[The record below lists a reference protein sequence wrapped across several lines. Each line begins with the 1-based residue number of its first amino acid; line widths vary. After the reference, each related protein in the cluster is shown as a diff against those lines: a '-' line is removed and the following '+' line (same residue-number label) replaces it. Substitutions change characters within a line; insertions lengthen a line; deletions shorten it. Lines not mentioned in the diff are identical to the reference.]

1 VTNIVT
7 NTRKAEKLIRIVGL
21 IMCLVFTA
29 VVSTAQIGPVPHPAR
44 QKAATVSYPAKT
56 GAGKNAANKEE
67 AALQEKEAKEQESFV
82 GAKEVGPCDSATIDF
97 GATAQGVVALR
108 ICTVSVTTAGNPI
121 VSIDIKDGN
130 GADPSPLF
138 KSEKSDE
145 DKSCAATAPA
155 KDVPTGKCT
164 ILIGFLPNEKS
175 NVTGTMTVQFLDGPA
190 QSFTLKGTGTEAAS
204 CLSPTHAWLPLNKG
218 FDQGGLYP
226 LLAAN
231 IPPNLA
237 LAVYKDFGDPIR
249 KSVINC
255 FYSTNG
261 LSSYFNQLQS
271 IYNSASGST
280 TVNAQIGSLNFL
292 NGMQVTVGTNPQIA
306 SSNATASTPSTGTT
320 TGGVPTLSATAA
332 SQAAQNILNGGTIF
346 GSDIFPILS
355 KQSNGLIY
363 LAAQAKEGVDIQ
375 KFNNNSITLSN
386 PSTHTFVGLQGY
398 LQYSSSNTATNSTDP
413 AGSIFL
419 SAMYGYSLMN
429 HSYSVQNGFG
439 GRVNSQIAQVGAGI
453 LISGVAK
460 IAVYRG
466 FGPSQRYIDS
476 STTATTTVNDFNK
489 WSVAIAYQSS
499 GKSK

>member
-1 VTNIVT
+1 MD
-7 NTRKAEKLIRIVGL
+7 NTTVQTQIRIVG
-21 IMCLVFTA
+21 MAVCLAFTT
-29 VVSTAQIGPVPHPAR
+29 VVSTAQIGRVPHPAR
-44 QKAATVSYPAKT
+44 QQAAPSSTPTTYNTQSLMLNLETTAPDFDFGTVS
-56 GAGKNAANKEE
+56 
-67 AALQEKEAKEQESFV
+67 
-82 GAKEVGPCDSATIDF
+82 
-97 GATAQGVVALR
+97 QGVVVLR
-108 ICTVSVTTAGNPI
+108 MATVHVAAGNPI
-121 VSIDIKDGN
+121 IGIDIKDSN

-138 KSEKSDE
+138 KSENGNKDE
-145 DKSCAATAPA
+145 PCAAKVPSKNEPAADCTIVIGFMPADKST
-155 KDVPTGKCT
+155 
-164 ILIGFLPNEKS
+164 
-175 NVTGTMTVQFLDGPA
+175 VTGTMIIQFLDPT
-190 QSFTLKGTGTEAAS
+190 SSKSYSLKGTGTTAAS

-218 FDQGGLYP
+218 FDQGDLYP
-226 LLAAN
+226 LLPAN

-237 LAVYKDFGDPIR
+237 LAVYEDFGDPIR

-292 NGMQVTVGTNPQIA
+292 NGMQITVGTNPQIA
-306 SSNATASTPSTGTT
+306 SSNAGSTTSTSGTII
-320 TGGVPTLSATAA
+320 GGVPTLSATAA
-332 SQAAQNILNGGTIF
+332 AQAAQNILNGGTIF
-346 GSDIFPILS
+346 GSDLFPLLS

-386 PSTHTFVGLQGY
+386 PSTHTFIGLQSY
-398 LQYSSSNTATNSTDP
+398 LQYSSSNNAANSNDP

-453 LISGVAK
+453 LISGVAR

-476 STTATTTVNDFNK
+476 STTATTAVNDFNK

-499 GKSK
+499 GSGKSK